1 MGREQNKDGILG
13 TNSVEEM
20 TDRRQIADELW
31 EAHKHWEGERK
42 FALRQIT
49 KHLTGREGM
58 SSWHYQIMRHT
69 ADSGEDYLAIH
80 EFYTMHDGKEGWT
93 QKAVPIEADTVSD
106 LRMALIN
113 ILRDLERHGVRDAQT
128 GEVVQNG

>member
-1 MGREQNKDGILG
+1 
-13 TNSVEEM
+13 M

-31 EAHKHWEGERK
+31 AAHKHWTGERK

-58 SSWHYQIMRHT
+58 SGWHYQIMRHI

-80 EFYTMHDGKEGWT
+80 EYYTLHDKQESWT
-93 QKAVPIEADTVSD
+93 LKAVPIEADTVAD

-113 ILRDLERHGVRDAQT
+113 ILRDLERHGVRDAKT
-128 GEVVQNG
+128 GEVVQTGNVDQM